1 VTGLADGNVIPPTV
15 VSAVGT
21 ITLATPAS
29 AIVVGLGFQAQ
40 AQDVPVDTGAP
51 TVQGQRKK
59 LTATT
64 LRLDASRGVK
74 VGSNQRDGSSLSP
87 PQIAVPWKDMN
98 PLPDSGPGTPNFP
111 PVPYNALC
119 TPLRTGDV
127 RTALAGGTVTPGQ
140 LAIQQ
145 DNPLP
150 ANVVAIYSELLSGDT
165 PQMQAPQKRGGGG
178 Q

>member
-1 VTGLADGNVIPPTV
+1 MTGLADGNVIPPTV
-15 VSAVGT
+15 VGADGT
-21 ITLATPAS
+21 IALATPAS
-29 AIVVGLGFQAQ
+29 KIVVGLGYQCQF
-40 AQDVPVDTGAP
+40 QDVPIDLGNP
-51 TVQGQRKK
+51 TAQGQRKK

-64 LRLDASRGVK
+64 LRLEASRGVK

-87 PQIAVPWKDMN
+87 PQIAVPWQNMVA
-98 PLPDSGPGTPNFP
+98 LPDSGPGTPNFP

-119 TPLRTGDV
+119 VPLRTGDV

-140 LAIQQ
+140 LCIQQ

-150 ANVVAIYSELLSGDT
+150 CQVVAIYSEVLPGDT
-165 PQMQAPQKRGGGG
+165 PQLQAPKKGGG